1 MMWESKGGMDMNNLW
16 IARDKNGFLR
26 LFGEEPY
33 MNKKRDEWEPI
44 IGSIWLN
51 DGDFPEVT
59 WENSPMQ
66 VELKLFNNHANNK
79 QRDLG

>member
-1 MMWESKGGMDMNNLW
+1 MNNLW

-33 MNKKRDEWEPI
+33 KNKKRDEWEPI

-51 DGDFPEVT
+51 DSDFPEVT
-59 WENSPMQ
+59 WENSPIE
-66 VELKLFNNHANNK
+66 VELKLKEEN
-79 QRDLG
+79 GEVGI

>member
-1 MMWESKGGMDMNNLW
+1 MFLHMHPMWKNKVGMDMNNLW

-33 MNKKRDEWEPI
+33 MNKKGDEWEPI

-51 DGDFPEVT
+51 DSDFPEVT
-59 WENSPMQ
+59 FNNSPQQ
-66 VELKLFNNHANNK
+66 VELKLK
-79 QRDLG
+79 DR